1 MPVEASPM
9 KALCLVLMLL
19 LPLACLADSNAWQA
33 WRQGKALL
41 LMRHALA
48 PGTGDPAGFV
58 LENCSTQRNLNDEGR
73 QQAVRWGDFLRTL
86 YSGEITVYS
95 SQWCRCLD
103 TAWLMQLSGP
113 VALPALNSFFAGRGD
128 GDKQT
133 QALIQQFA
141 SAQTAQPTVL
151 VTHQVNFT
159 ALTGIF
165 PHSGEA
171 AIIALPLTQPAT
183 VLARI
188 NTP

>member
-1 MPVEASPM
+1 MR
-9 KALCLVLMLL
+9 LL
-19 LPLACLADSNAWQA
+19 LLLLLTLPLTSKADDNAWVL
-33 WRQGKALL
+33 WREGKAILM
-41 LMRHALA
+41 MRHTLA

-58 LENCSTQRNLNDEGR
+58 LQDCSTQRNLSSEG
-73 QQAVRWGDFLRTL
+73 QQPAKRWGQLLRDK
-86 YSGEITVYS
+86 YSADITVYS

-103 TAWLMQLSGP
+103 TARLMQLATP
-113 VALPALNSFFAGRGD
+113 EVLPALNSFFAGRGD

-133 QALIQQFA
+133 QALLQQFA
-141 SAQTAQPTVL
+141 TAQTAQPAVL

-165 PHSGEA
+165 PRSGEA
-171 AIIALPLTQPAT
+171 AILALPLTQPAS

>member
-1 MPVEASPM
+1 M
-9 KALCLVLMLL
+9 KVLCLLL
-19 LPLACLADSNAWQA
+19 TLLFSANSFADSRAWAA
-33 WRQGKALL
+33 WREGKALL

-58 LENCSTQRNLNDEGR
+58 LDDCSTQRNPNSEGQQQALRWGKLLR
-73 QQAVRWGDFLRTL
+73 QQYRSDIQL
-86 YSGEITVYS
+86 YS

-103 TAWLMQLSGP
+103 TARLMALSTP
-113 VALPALNSFFAGRGD
+113 QPLPLLNSFFAGRGD

-133 QALIQQFA
+133 QALIQYF
-141 SAQTAQPTVL
+141 SQTQLRQPTVL

-165 PHSGEA
+165 PRSGEA
-171 AIIALPLTQPAT
+171 VIVTLPLMQPAT

-188 NTP
+188 TDL

>member
-1 MPVEASPM
+1 MRF
-9 KALCLVLMLL
+9 LL
-19 LPLACLADSNAWQA
+19 LLLLILPLSAPEADDSVWAL
-33 WRQGKALL
+33 WREGKAILM
-41 LMRHALA
+41 MRHTLA

-58 LENCSTQRNLNDEGR
+58 LEDCNTQRNLSSEGR
-73 QQAVRWGDFLRTL
+73 QQAKRWGELLRQQHSGDITL
-86 YSGEITVYS
+86 YS

-103 TAWLMQLSGP
+103 TGRLMGLTP
-113 VALPALNSFFAGRGD
+113 PTPLPLLNSFFAGRGD

-133 QALIQQFA
+133 QALLQRF
-141 SAQTAQPTVL
+141 STAQTAQPTVL

-165 PHSGEA
+165 PRSGEA
-171 AIIALPLTQPAT
+171 AILALPLTQPAR

>member
-1 MPVEASPM
+1 M
-9 KALCLVLMLL
+9 KVLCLLL
-19 LPLACLADSNAWQA
+19 TLLFSANGFADSLAWAA
-33 WRQGKALL
+33 WREGKALL

-58 LENCSTQRNLNDEGR
+58 LNDCSTQRNLNSEGQQQALRWGKLLR
-73 QQAVRWGDFLRTL
+73 QQYRGDIQL
-86 YSGEITVYS
+86 YS

-103 TAWLMQLSGP
+103 TARLMALSAP
-113 VALPALNSFFAGRGD
+113 QPLPLLNSFFANHGD

-133 QALIQQFA
+133 QALVQYFSQ
-141 SAQTAQPTVL
+141 AQLSQPTVL

-165 PHSGEA
+165 PRSGEA
-171 AIIALPLTQPAT
+171 VIIALPLMQPAT

-188 NTP
+188 TDL

>member
-1 MPVEASPM
+1 MR
-9 KALCLVLMLL
+9 ALYLVLILL
-19 LPLACLADSNAWQA
+19 LPVAGYADNSAWQA
-33 WRQGKALL
+33 WRGGKALL
-41 LMRHALA
+41 LMRHTLA

-58 LENCSTQRNLNDEGR
+58 LQDCNTQRNLSSEGQQQAKRWGALLR
-73 QQAVRWGDFLRTL
+73 QQHSGD
-86 YSGEITVYS
+86 ITVYS

-103 TAWLMQLSGP
+103 TARLMGLTPPTSLP
-113 VALPALNSFFAGRGD
+113 VLNSFFAGRGD

-133 QALIQQFA
+133 QALVQQFGT
-141 SAQTAQPTVL
+141 AQTAQPTVL

-165 PHSGEA
+165 PRSGEA
-171 AIIALPLTQPAT
+171 AIVALPLTQPAT